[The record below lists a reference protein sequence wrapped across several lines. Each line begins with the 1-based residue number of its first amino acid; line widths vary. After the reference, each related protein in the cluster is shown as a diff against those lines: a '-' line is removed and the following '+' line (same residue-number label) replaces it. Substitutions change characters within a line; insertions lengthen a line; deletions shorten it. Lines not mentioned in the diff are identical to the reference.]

1 MSISR
6 MSRGPAILAIAAV
19 GLISAAC
26 RERSQAQASPAPLP
40 DIVLITVD
48 TLRAD
53 ALGYAGNSRVATPN
67 IDRLAREGRVFTQ
80 AHAHN
85 VMTLPS
91 HANILTGRL
100 PYEHGIRDNEGFRLD
115 SKIPTLATLLHGAGY
130 ATGAAI
136 GAFPLDARFGLDRG
150 FDLYDE
156 KYPQG
161 ANEYDFRVAERPASE
176 VIAVARRWYAGNA
189 GRPRFLFVHLYDC
202 HSPHVAPA
210 HLAAAYASAPYLG
223 EVAGVDEALGPLL
236 EDLRASRLPTLLV
249 FTSDHGEA
257 LGDHGE
263 ETHGLFA
270 YEATLHVPLI
280 LWGPALVSP
289 GRDESLRGHVDILPT
304 VLAQAR
310 AALPSGLSGHSLLAA
325 GNPASG
331 SYFEALSAS
340 ITRGWAPLRGVVRD
354 GTKFVDLP
362 IPELY
367 DLRSDP
373 KEEHNLAL
381 ERRDAVRSLKALLP
395 KAVAP
400 SALPESVETVA
411 NLRRIGYLSGAGA
424 PKKTFGPEDDP
435 KKLVS
440 LDADLQRVVAL
451 YQGGHLSEAIR
462 LARNVSQ
469 RRPTMPVLYEF
480 LSYLEDQDGQAARA
494 IATLEE
500 AQRRGFLDERLTTRL
515 GLLYSQ
521 TGDPRKGLALLEP
534 LHDSRNP
541 DALNALGIAR
551 ASAGRTERAIEAF
564 GQALRI
570 DPKNAVAWQ
579 NIGLTHVHANRPEEA
594 LRAFDQAFAVNDRLP
609 RGWNGRGAALE
620 QMGRHA
626 EAIES
631 WKRAV
636 ELDPQQFEA
645 LLNLGTVA
653 MEHGDRELARQ
664 ALAQF
669 AATAPPALFAAD
681 IARARRL
688 LKQGVSSGDR
698 RAS

>member
-6 MSRGPAILAIAAV
+6 ISRGTAILAIAAA
-19 GLISAAC
+19 GLISVAC
-26 RERSQAQASPAPLP
+26 RERSQTQAASAPPP

-53 ALGYAGNSRVATPN
+53 ALGYTGNSRVATPN
-67 IDRLAREGRVFTQ
+67 IDRLSREGRVFTQ

-115 SKIPTLATLLHGAGY
+115 SKTQTLAALLHGARY

-150 FDLYDE
+150 FDVYDE

-161 ANEYDFRVAERPASE
+161 ANEYDFRVAERPATE
-176 VIAVARRWYAGNA
+176 VIAVARSWYAGNA

-202 HSPHVAPA
+202 HSPHVPPA
-210 HLAAAYASAPYLG
+210 HLAAAYADTPYLG
-223 EVAGVDEALGPLL
+223 EVAGIDEALGPLI
-236 EDLRASRLPTLLV
+236 EDLRASHIPTLLV
-249 FTSDHGEA
+249 LTSDHGEA

-280 LWGPALVSP
+280 LWGPGLVSP

-304 VLAQAR
+304 VLPQAR
-310 AALPSGLSGHSLLAA
+310 AALPPGLPGHSLLAA

-340 ITRGWAPLRGVVRD
+340 ITRGWAPLRGVIRD

-381 ERRDAVRSLKALLP
+381 ERRDAVRLLKTLLP
-395 KAVAP
+395 QPVAP

-411 NLRRIGYLSGAGA
+411 NLRRIGYLSGSGA

-435 KKLVS
+435 KNLVS
-440 LDADLQRVVAL
+440 LDA
-451 YQGGHLSEAIR
+451 
-462 LARNVSQ
+462 
-469 RRPTMPVLYEF
+469 
-480 LSYLEDQDGQAARA
+480 
-494 IATLEE
+494 
-500 AQRRGFLDERLTTRL
+500 
-515 GLLYSQ
+515 
-521 TGDPRKGLALLEP
+521 
-534 LHDSRNP
+534 
-541 DALNALGIAR
+541 
-551 ASAGRTERAIEAF
+551 
-564 GQALRI
+564 
-570 DPKNAVAWQ
+570 
-579 NIGLTHVHANRPEEA
+579 
-594 LRAFDQAFAVNDRLP
+594 
-609 RGWNGRGAALE
+609 
-620 QMGRHA
+620 
-626 EAIES
+626 
-631 WKRAV
+631 
-636 ELDPQQFEA
+636 
-645 LLNLGTVA
+645 
-653 MEHGDRELARQ
+653 
-664 ALAQF
+664 
-669 AATAPPALFAAD
+669 
-681 IARARRL
+681 
-688 LKQGVSSGDR
+688 
-698 RAS
+698 

>member
-1 MSISR
+1 MN
-6 MSRGPAILAIAAV
+6 RGGAIVAAV
-19 GLISAAC
+19 LALGLTFPGCRTPRNRASSSPPDVVLIS
-26 RERSQAQASPAPLP
+26 
-40 DIVLITVD
+40 VD

-53 ALGYAGNSRVATPN
+53 ALGYAGNSRVRTPE
-67 IDRLAREGRVFTQ
+67 IDRLAREGRVFTR

-100 PYEHGIRDNEGFRLD
+100 PFEHGVRDNEGFHLD
-115 SKIPTLATLLHGAGY
+115 SKIPTLATVLQAAGY
-130 ATGAAI
+130 ATGAAV
-136 GAFPLDARFGLDRG
+136 GAFPLDARFGLNRG
-150 FDLYDE
+150 FDSYDE

-161 ANEYDFRVAERPASE
+161 ANEYDFRVAERPAQE
-176 VIAVARRWYAGNA
+176 VIAAARRWYADHS
-189 GRPRFLFVHLYDC
+189 GRRRFLFVHLYDC
-202 HSPHVAPA
+202 HSPHVPPA
-210 HLAAAYASAPYLG
+210 HLAARYASDPYLG
-223 EVAGVDEALGPLL
+223 EVAGIDEALAPLL
-236 EDLRASRLPTLLV
+236 QDLRASGVRTLVV

-270 YEATLHVPLI
+270 YEATLHIPLI
-280 LWGPALVSP
+280 LWGPGLVTA
-289 GRDESLRGHVDILPT
+289 GRDDSLRGHVDILPT
-304 VLAQAR
+304 VLE
-310 AALPSGLSGHSLLAA
+310 AAGTAAPSGLSGHSLLA
-325 GNPASG
+325 PAPTTSA

-340 ITRGWAPLRGVVRD
+340 ITRGWAPLSGVLRGEM
-354 GTKFVDLP
+354 KYVDLP

-381 ERRDAVRSLKALLP
+381 ERRDSLRSLKGLLP
-395 KAVAP
+395 PAAPPSP
-400 SALPESVETVA
+400 SAESVETVA
-411 NLRRIGYLSGAGA
+411 KLRRIGYLSGSGG
-424 PKKTFGPEDDP
+424 PRKSFGPEDDP
-435 KKLVS
+435 KTLVS
-440 LDADLQRVVAL
+440 VDASLQKVVAL
-451 YQGGHLSEAIR
+451 YQGGRLADAIR
-462 LARNVSQ
+462 LARSVMQ

-480 LSYLEDQDGQAARA
+480 LSYLEDQDGQDARA

-500 AQRRGFLDERLTTRL
+500 AKRRGFLDERLTSRL

-521 TGDPRKGLALLEP
+521 TGHPRKGLELLEP
-534 LHDSRNP
+534 LQDSRNP
-541 DALNALGIAR
+541 DALNALGIGR
-551 ASAGRTERAIEAF
+551 ATAGQPEKAIEAF
-564 GQALRI
+564 EHALRV
-570 DPKNAVAWQ
+570 DPGNAVAWQ
-579 NIGLTHVHANRPEEA
+579 NIGLTHVHANRPQDA
-594 LRAFDQAFAVNDRLP
+594 LRAFDQAFALNDRLP

-631 WKRAV
+631 WKRAI

-653 MEHGDRELARQ
+653 MKHGDPGLGRQ
-664 ALAQF
+664 ALARF

-688 LKQGVSSGDR
+688 LKLGVSAGER